1 MESIAMK
8 HYDMKRDGRQLI
20 QSIWIGTELIATRQ
34 YTMQRYGNQQ
44 IILGLK
50 RTKTKLMDKNVK
62 VFLWNVTGYYEYD
75 EDGLEQHELQREN
88 KICNVMGVEY

>member
-1 MESIAMK
+1 MK
-8 HYDMKRDGRQLI
+8 QYDMKRDGRQLI
-20 QSIWIGTELIATRQ
+20 QSIWLGTELIATRQ

-75 EDGLEQHELQREN
+75 EDGLE
-88 KICNVMGVEY
+88 

>member
-1 MESIAMK
+1 MNDIRSRSMEK
-8 HYDMKRDGRQLI
+8 L
-20 QSIWIGTELIATRQ
+20 
-34 YTMQRYGNQQ
+34 TMQRYGNQQ

-75 EDGLEQHELQREN
+75 EDGLE
-88 KICNVMGVEY
+88 